1 MTGRAS
7 TSLLCATALLVAGC
21 TQTVGGTAVRPVPG
35 IDEDSRSPVDVD
47 GVLLDRSQMQAITG
61 AGVDLTPIPGTDS
74 KVPVDLSMPDF
85 FLKNIPQQCHWAYD
99 ETQIFGP
106 DVEEFRKESYQN
118 PPGGGII
125 SQGAAGY
132 RDTATA
138 RGVFDDV
145 VAQIQECGTTRSS
158 GATVG
163 EITATPDSIHT
174 RTGNCGRDYRVK
186 SAVLVEVTFCA
197 FPDSVPD
204 IVVTNIV
211 ANIPD

>member
-7 TSLLCATALLVAGC
+7 TSLLCAAALLVAGC

-74 KVPVDLSMPDF
+74 KAPADLSMPGF
-85 FLKNIPQQCHWAYD
+85 FLENVPPQCHWAYD

-118 PPGGGII
+118 PPGGGMI

-145 VAQIQECGTTRSS
+145 VTQIQECGTTRSS
-158 GATVG
+158 GAMVG

-174 RTGNCGRDYRVK
+174 RTGNCGRAYRVK